1 MSGTLAYSF
10 LEPEPEPEIEHIKR
24 AKMTSRPVKKN
35 RGEYN
40 AEKVN
45 ETMQKIKNI
54 HNKPQKQPLF
64 SQKTNSTG
72 EFNPPANPISA
83 SSLKLNQVT
92 ENMVG
97 GMDMK
102 QVLDTETPEP
112 LSSYDNYSPSMNS
125 AEYLSDSATEQ
136 ATQEY
141 YRENLPNQGVINQHN
156 QYKTRNQIHGQ
167 HIQEPFYTHNSG
179 ANSDQLMHK
188 INYMISLLEEQ
199 KDAKTQHVAEE
210 VVMYSFLGVF
220 MIFIADSFSKV
231 GKYVR

>member
-1 MSGTLAYSF
+1 
-10 LEPEPEPEIEHIKR
+10 
-24 AKMTSRPVKKN
+24 
-35 RGEYN
+35 
-40 AEKVN
+40 
-45 ETMQKIKNI
+45 
-54 HNKPQKQPLF
+54 
-64 SQKTNSTG
+64 
-72 EFNPPANPISA
+72 
-83 SSLKLNQVT
+83 
-92 ENMVG
+92 
-97 GMDMK
+97 
-102 QVLDTETPEP
+102 
-112 LSSYDNYSPSMNS
+112 MNS

-136 ATQEY
+136 ANQEY

-156 QYKTRNQIHGQ
+156 QYKIHNQIHGQ

>member
-10 LEPEPEPEIEHIKR
+10 LEPEPEPEIDHIKK
-24 AKMTSRPVKKN
+24 AKKTSRPIKKN
-35 RGEYN
+35 HGEYN

-45 ETMQKIKNI
+45 ETMQNIKNI
-54 HNKPQKQPLF
+54 HKKPQKQPLF
-64 SQKTNSTG
+64 TQKTNTG
-72 EFNPPANPISA
+72 DFNPPPNPISA

-97 GMDMK
+97 EMDMN

-112 LSSYDNYSPSMNS
+112 ISLYNYSQPINS

-136 ATQEY
+136 SNQEY
-141 YRENLPNQGVINQHN
+141 YKKYLPKQEV
-156 QYKTRNQIHGQ
+156 
-167 HIQEPFYTHNSG
+167 IQEPSYAHNSG
-179 ANSDQLMHK
+179 ANSDQLIHK

-199 KDAKTQHVAEE
+199 KDNKTQNVTEE

-220 MIFIADSFSKV
+220 IIFIADSFSKV

>member
-10 LEPEPEPEIEHIKR
+10 LEPEPEPEIDHIKR
-24 AKMTSRPVKKN
+24 AKRTSRPVKKN

-45 ETMQKIKNI
+45 ETMQNIKNI
-54 HNKPQKQPLF
+54 HKKPQKQPLF

-72 EFNPPANPISA
+72 DFNPPANPISA

-136 ATQEY
+136 ANQEY
-141 YRENLPNQGVINQHN
+141 YRENLPNQGVIN
-156 QYKTRNQIHGQ
+156 Q

-231 GKYVR
+231 GKYAR